1 MRSSRRMMPVLFFMM
16 IIPLLSQSSQ
26 DAQGLLK
33 KVSDTY
39 KNLKSYHFE
48 GTTTMEV
55 KAEGMQQKMEMP
67 MVMAAAKPGKTR
79 LEIKNPMTG
88 MLRVSNGE
96 TTWMYIP
103 RLKQFTKRTAATV
116 ETAGGE
122 SEKTGLDAAL
132 SGSPLAQFEQLADK
146 AKGAKMLREETTEID
161 GKKIDCYVVELPQE
175 LPKNLPVQMESS
187 PKTLWIDKA
196 RYLVVKES
204 FSGKMSSP
212 MGEMQMFTTTVFNV
226 AKINEPVSE
235 TLFTFTPPEGAK
247 EVAELSFP
255 GAASL
260 AGKEAGDFTLKDL
273 KGREFNLKNLR
284 GKVVVL
290 NFWATWC
297 GPCRLELPHLEKLH
311 QEFKDKG
318 LVVLGVNDEESET
331 AREFVKSNNY
341 SFPTLSDTKREVA
354 KLYKISAIP
363 TLIVVDREGKIST
376 HFVGMRSEEEVR
388 AAVKKVGIE

>member
-1 MRSSRRMMPVLFFMM
+1 MI
-16 IIPLLSQSSQ
+16 IIPLFSQNSQ
-26 DAQGLLK
+26 DVQALLK

-48 GTTTMEV
+48 GTTTMEM
-55 KAEGMQQKMEMP
+55 KSEGLQQKMEMP
-67 MVMAAAKPGKTR
+67 MVIAAAKPGKTR
-79 LEIKNPMTG
+79 LEIKNPMAG
-88 MLRVSNGE
+88 MLRVSDGE
-96 TTWMYIP
+96 TTWVYIP
-103 RLKQFTKRTAATV
+103 RLKQFTKKAAATV

-132 SGSPLAQFEQLADK
+132 VGSPLAQFEQLADK

-161 GKKIDCYVVELPQE
+161 GKKMDCYVVELPRE

-212 MGEMQMFTTTVFNV
+212 MGEMQMFTMTVYNMT
-226 AKINEPVSE
+226 KTNEPISE
-235 TLFTFTPPEGAK
+235 TLFTFAPPKGAK

-255 GAASL
+255 GVTSL
-260 AGKEAGDFTLKDL
+260 AGNEAGDFTLKDL
-273 KGREFNLKNLR
+273 EGREFNLKNLR
-284 GKVVVL
+284 GKVVL
-290 NFWATWC
+290 LSFWATWC
-297 GPCRLELPHLEKLH
+297 GPCRLELPQMEKLH
-311 QEFKDKG
+311 QEFKSKG
-318 LVVLGVNDEESET
+318 LVVLGVNDEESEI

-341 SFPTLSDTKREVA
+341 SFPTLSDTKRDVA
-354 KLYKISAIP
+354 RLYKISAIP

-376 HFVGMRSEEEVR
+376 HFVGVRSEQDVR
-388 AAVKKVGIE
+388 AAVKKAGIE